1 MRDPNGNMNVMRLQT
16 CKPRH
21 RPNILANNGELQ
33 SRLGKPHQHIE
44 IKQSARHVNQIR
56 AIAQNIDA
64 HDSLYHILFECE
76 SAEQERNVARAEAT
90 DDHGSTA
97 PECCRSTWTSKQTE
111 RLCYSTFKEIVLIY
125 ISHKIGGVSYYMWQS
140 LTLNELLATLVY
152 CQRMLYLS
160 SKNSKD
166 FLKINAQNI

>member
-97 PECCRSTWTSKQTE
+97 PECCRSTWTTIHLQL
-111 RLCYSTFKEIVLIY
+111 R
-125 ISHKIGGVSYYMWQS
+125 SYY
-140 LTLNELLATLVY
+140 
-152 CQRMLYLS
+152 
-160 SKNSKD
+160 
-166 FLKINAQNI
+166 LKRSR

>member
-97 PECCRSTWTSKQTE
+97 PECCRSTWTS
-111 RLCYSTFKEIVLIY
+111 
-125 ISHKIGGVSYYMWQS
+125 GVSYYMWQS

-152 CQRMLYLS
+152 CQRIKMANSRLKAEIERILS
-160 SKNSKD
+160 QSRKGK
-166 FLKINAQNI
+166 